1 MLDLR
6 NGCCLELLKT
16 VPDNYFNLICA
27 DLPFGTT
34 NCKWDSRIELPPL
47 WAQLERVA
55 KPDCPIIL
63 FAQTPFDKI
72 LGASNLP
79 LLRYELI
86 WEKTAATGHLNAKKM
101 PMKAHENILVF
112 YKKLPTYNPIMT
124 HGHKRKTTKLVRHS
138 SDIYGDQ
145 KGVTSYDST
154 SRYPRSV
161 LKFSSDKQKNRLHPT
176 QKPIALLKYI
186 VETYSNEGDITGDF
200 CMGSGT
206 MGEAAIELNRS
217 FVGFE
222 KDKEIFQVAQNRIC
236 AI

>member
-1 MLDLR
+1 VIDLR
-6 NGCCLELLKT
+6 NGDCLELLKT
-16 VPDNYFNLICA
+16 LPDNYFNMICA
-27 DLPFGTT
+27 DLPYGTT
-34 NCKWDSRIELPPL
+34 KCKWDSLIELPSL
-47 WAQLERVA
+47 WGQIERVA

-63 FAQTPFDKI
+63 FAQTPFDKT

-112 YKKLPTYNPIMT
+112 YKRLPTYNPIMT
-124 HGHKRKTTKLVRHS
+124 HGHKRKQTKLVRHS

-145 KGVTSYDST
+145 NGVTSYDST

-161 LKFSSDKQKNRLHPT
+161 LKFSSDKQTNRLHPT
-176 QKPIALLKYI
+176 QKPIALLRYL

-206 MGEAAIELNRS
+206 MGVAAKELKRS

-222 KDKEIFQVAQNRIC
+222 KDKEIFTVARDRIS
-236 AI
+236 AT

>member
-6 NGCCLELLKT
+6 NGDCLELLKT
-16 VPDNYFNLICA
+16 LPDNYFNMICA
-27 DLPFGTT
+27 DLPYGTT
-34 NCKWDSRIELPPL
+34 NCKWDSLIELPPL
-47 WAQLERVA
+47 WGQIERVA

-86 WEKTAATGHLNAKKM
+86 WEKTAATGHLNAKRM
-101 PMKAHENILVF
+101 PMKAHENILIF

-124 HGHKRKTTKLVRHS
+124 HGHKRKTTKLVRNS
-138 SDIYGDQ
+138 SEIYGDQ

-154 SRYPRSV
+154 RRYPRSV

-176 QKPIALLKYI
+176 QKPIALLKYL

-206 MGEAAIELNRS
+206 MGVAAKELKRG

-222 KDKEIFQVAQNRIC
+222 KDKEIFEVAQNRIC
-236 AI
+236 AT